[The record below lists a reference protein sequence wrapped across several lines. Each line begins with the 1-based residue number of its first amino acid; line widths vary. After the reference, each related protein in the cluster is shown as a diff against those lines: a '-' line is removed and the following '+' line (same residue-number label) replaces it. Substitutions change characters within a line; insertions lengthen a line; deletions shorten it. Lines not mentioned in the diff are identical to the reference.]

1 MDKWA
6 LYVMDHIWT
15 FVIIFGVIFVVASVL
30 KALSEKTCPDC
41 SNKSVP
47 KRAKVCQKCGYRFDG

>member
-15 FVIIFGVIFVVASVL
+15 FVIIFGVIALAATIL
-30 KALSEKTCPDC
+30 KGLFEKTCPDC
-41 SNKSVP
+41 LNKSVP
-47 KRAKVCQKCGYRFDG
+47 KQAKVCSKCGYRFDD